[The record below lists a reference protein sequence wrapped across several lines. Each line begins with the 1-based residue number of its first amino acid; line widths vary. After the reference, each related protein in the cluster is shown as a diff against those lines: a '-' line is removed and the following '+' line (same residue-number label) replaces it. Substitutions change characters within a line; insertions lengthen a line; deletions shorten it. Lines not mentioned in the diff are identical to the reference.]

1 MILAATRAIGI
12 DFGTTNS
19 VMALASDTHDA
30 RMIDYAAP
38 NGATS
43 VFRSALCFWQD
54 EAFRGGLAHE
64 AGPWAIA
71 EYLDFPQGS
80 RFLQSFKSV
89 AASATFEHE
98 ISNLFEKRLRFG
110 EELGQIFLTHLMNYG
125 GNPCRRMRPI
135 ASWWSVRCAM
145 WGRPDVALARRRYDA
160 MFSMLGRPV
169 HYVYEPLGAYSFA
182 SRLSDPATLL
192 VADFGGGTSDTKLC
206 GSRRPVRRGAA
217 SRWPRRG

>member
-1 MILAATRAIGI
+1 MTATRAIGI

-38 NGATS
+38 SGATS

-80 RFLQSFKSV
+80 RFCNRSNPWRPARRSNMPTCLKSV
-89 AASATFEHE
+89 CG
-98 ISNLFEKRLRFG
+98 LR
-110 EELGQIFLTHLMNYG
+110 N
-125 GNPCRRMRPI
+125 
-135 ASWWSVRCAM
+135 W
-145 WGRPDVALARRRYDA
+145 AR
-160 MFSMLGRPV
+160 FS
-169 HYVYEPLGAYSFA
+169 
-182 SRLSDPATLL
+182 
-192 VADFGGGTSDTKLC
+192 
-206 GSRRPVRRGAA
+206 
-217 SRWPRRG
+217 